1 MAFTWFYYKAFVS
14 RNANMLCVVVVTN
27 KWCYLN
33 CTVLLDL
40 MRLIISLEIFK
51 QKTRET

>member
-1 MAFTWFYYKAFVS
+1 MAFKWFYYKAFVS

-33 CTVLLDL
+33 CTVLLK
-40 MRLIISLEIFK
+40 SLSRK
-51 QKTRET
+51 PGKHNDYDS